1 MPFLSAL
8 MSTSQKKVLVVG
20 TGSIGL
26 RHARLCQERADLVV
40 ECCDSRAAGLEE
52 ARNTLGDVRCWTSLD
67 DALAAGPDIVVVA
80 TPHDHHESVAVAAMK
95 AGAHVLCEKPMSHT
109 AEAAAHMLRVQR
121 ETSRVLRIGYNMH
134 FHPVVRRLKELV
146 DSGTLGTP
154 ALARYVVGSYFTL
167 ECSRSRHQ
175 RDLFGAIIMDYAHG
189 LDLLLWLLKRTPV
202 GVYARGIQAGNLE
215 LTSNPNVLSSIFDYA
230 DPLLAEV
237 QINYL
242 TKPQH
247 GVIEVI
253 GDEATATID
262 VGTSE
267 VTVRHRATD
276 MLKKETLPYERDD
289 MYRGQIQGLL
299 DVIGGKSADMT
310 DGEQGAAS
318 VALADAILNSLRSG
332 GREHVV
338 L

>member
-1 MPFLSAL
+1 
-8 MSTSQKKVLVVG
+8 MSTSPRKVLVVG

-26 RHARLCQERADLVV
+26 RHARLCKERADLIV

-52 ARNTLGDVRCWTSLD
+52 ARNTLGGVRCWTSLD
-67 DALAAGPDIVVVA
+67 EALAARPDIVVVA

-95 AGAHVLCEKPMSHT
+95 AGAHVLCEKPMSHA

-121 ETSRVLRIGYNMH
+121 ETGRALRVGYNMH
-134 FHPVVRRLKELV
+134 FHPAIKRLKELV

-189 LDLLLWLLKRTPV
+189 LDLLLWLLKRTPA

-242 TKPQH
+242 VKPQA
-247 GVIEVI
+247 GITEVV
-253 GDEATATID
+253 GDEAMVTVD
-262 VGTSE
+262 VGASE
-267 VTVRHRATD
+267 VTIRHRASDTTTR
-276 MLKKETLPYERDD
+276 EILPYERDD

-299 DVIGGKSADMT
+299 DVIDGGAADMT
-310 DGEQGAAS
+310 NGEQGAAS
-318 VALADAILNSLRSG
+318 VALADAILKSLRSG
-332 GREHVV
+332 VREAV
-338 L
+338 

>member
-1 MPFLSAL
+1 
-8 MSTSQKKVLVVG
+8 MSVTQRKVLVVG

-26 RHARLCQERADLVV
+26 RHARLCMERGDLIV
-40 ECCDSRAAGLEE
+40 ECCDSREAGLEE
-52 ARNTLGDVRCWTSLD
+52 AKRTLGDVRCWNSLD
-67 DALAAGPDIVVVA
+67 EALTAKPDIVIVA
-80 TPHDHHESVAVAAMK
+80 TPHDHHEPVAVAAMK
-95 AGAHVLCEKPMSHT
+95 AGAHVLCEKPMSHS

-121 ETSRVLRIGYNMH
+121 ETGRTLRIGYNMH
-134 FHPVVRRLKELV
+134 FHPAIRRLKQLIDDGV
-146 DSGTLGTP
+146 LGTP

-189 LDLLLWLLKRTPV
+189 LDLMLWLLKRTPA
-202 GVYARGIQAGNLE
+202 GVYARGIQAGNVE

-230 DPLLAEV
+230 EPLLAEI

-242 TKPQH
+242 AKPQAD
-247 GVIEVI
+247 VVEVV
-253 GDEATATID
+253 GDDAMAS
-262 VGTSE
+262 VVMGTSE
-267 VTVRHRATD
+267 VTVRHRVKDT
-276 MLKKETLPYERDD
+276 LTKEILPYERDD

-299 DVIGGKSADMT
+299 DVIDGKEADMT
-310 DGEQGAAS
+310 TGEQGAAS
-318 VALADAILNSLRSG
+318 VALADAILKSLRSG